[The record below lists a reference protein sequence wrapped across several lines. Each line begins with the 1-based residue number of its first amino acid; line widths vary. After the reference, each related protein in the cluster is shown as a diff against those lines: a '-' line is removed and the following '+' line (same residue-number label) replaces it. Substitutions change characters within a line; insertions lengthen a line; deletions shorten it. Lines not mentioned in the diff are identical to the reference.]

1 MFSREVLIGIIIS
14 KAVFEIHFSRTD
26 SSKIGY
32 SVSPSVCIRADKRF
46 LRDLE
51 RSLAQHQIKS
61 KYREIESIQ
70 RSKPILRIKGIK
82 NTDKLLRMIPDYYS
96 DANSSLNTYKGII
109 QKLVNKEHLTLEG
122 LESIMK
128 IRGIINGIDDD

>member
-1 MFSREVLIGIIIS
+1 MFSKEVLIGIIIS

-32 SVSPSVCIRADKRF
+32 SVSPTICIRADKRF
-46 LRDLE
+46 LRDME
-51 RSLAQHQIKS
+51 RSLAQQQIKS
-61 KYREIESIQ
+61 KYREIESLP

-82 NTDKLLRMIPDYYS
+82 NTDKLLKMIPEYYS
-96 DANSSLNTYKGII
+96 DANSKLNTYKGII
-109 QKLVNKEHLTLEG
+109 QQLVNKEHLTLEG

-128 IRGIINGIDDD
+128 TRGILNGTDND